1 MSPKLKK
8 IYDFLYCYE
17 QVYVF
22 EHEKRPKGGRP
33 RTYTHSSF
41 ILFFISMFLNRIFT
55 YKKMARKAEK
65 DFAKY
70 GFPRAPSRK
79 TIRERFKQLPPV
91 LMYLIPAIAK
101 YCYQKVCHKTFNIK
115 CLFSDKSIFR
125 AKGGLWH
132 KKHIKAGVVPHPS
145 IDTAATWAFSPYH
158 KWRFG
163 YALLIMVNQ
172 HRFPVAAM
180 ADTAIL
186 NEAQSVNEM
195 IKRIYR
201 YVGIIVGDAAY
212 KVYDIIRQL
221 YDEYDILLQVRDQIK
236 DKTMQW
242 YRILIHTP
250 QALWTYCKRKP
261 SVEPAFALIKELFSL
276 HGESQLP
283 FKGKKYVIP
292 FLLIT
297 AITIQLMAVYNFFNQ
312 RSLGY
317 THEFCELF

>member
-8 IYDFLYCYE
+8 IYDFLYSYE

-22 EHEKRPKGGRP
+22 ENEKRPKGGRK

-41 ILFFISMFLNRIFT
+41 ILFFISMFLKGIFA
-55 YKKMARKAEK
+55 YKKMAREAKK
-65 DFAKY
+65 DFTKY
-70 GFPRAPSRK
+70 GFPKAPSRK

-91 LMYLIPAIAK
+91 LMYIMPEIAK
-101 YCYQKVCHKTFNIK
+101 YCYQKICHKTFNIK

-132 KKHIKAGVVPHPS
+132 KKHIKAGIVPHPS
-145 IDTAATWAFSPYH
+145 IDTEATWAFSPYH

-172 HRFPVAAM
+172 HRFPVVAI

-186 NEAQSVNEM
+186 NEPKSVITM
-195 IKRIYR
+195 IERIYR
-201 YVGIIVGDAAY
+201 NVGIIVGDAAY
-212 KVYDIIRQL
+212 KVYEVIRKL
-221 YDEYDILLQVRDQIK
+221 YSEYNILLQVRDQIK

-242 YRILIHTP
+242 YRKLIHTP

-261 SVEPAFALIKELFSL
+261 SVEPTFALIKELFQL
-276 HGESQLP
+276 HGENQLP
-283 FKGKKYVIP
+283 FKGKKYVVP

-312 RSLGY
+312 RGLGY
-317 THEFCELF
+317 THEFCDLF